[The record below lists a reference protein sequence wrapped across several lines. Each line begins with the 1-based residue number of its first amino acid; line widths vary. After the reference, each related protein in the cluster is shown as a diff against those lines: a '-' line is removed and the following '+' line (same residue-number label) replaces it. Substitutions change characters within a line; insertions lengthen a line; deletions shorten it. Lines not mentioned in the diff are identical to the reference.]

1 MPLPKAVLCL
11 EEEEEFFFLMLWLI
25 TWFSILY
32 IEISF
37 AYCAMKSH
45 AAYDSKY
52 YMVGFSFFFFP
63 IFYLGTRLLLCFSST
78 KLLISVLNN

>member
-52 YMVGFSFFFFP
+52 YMVGFYFFFFS
-63 IFYLGTRLLLCFSST
+63 IFLLR
-78 KLLISVLNN
+78 N

>member
-52 YMVGFSFFFFP
+52 YMVGFSFFFFS
-63 IFYLGTRLLLCFSST
+63 IFLLR
-78 KLLISVLNN
+78 N